1 MDSIRQALERTR
13 APKGGNAKPGANGA
27 GDRLKGLSGGA
38 FADPLGRCLRECTL
52 DRSHLDAN
60 RIIAHDERH
69 PRVKS
74 FDMLRTQV
82 LQTMDQQN
90 WKVLGITSPTP
101 DCGKTVT
108 AVNLAFSIARQPD
121 RSVVL
126 VDLDLQKPRV
136 ANALGLKVE
145 TGLLAVLQDQT
156 DLPSAV
162 VAARVGNYHA
172 MVLPAEGPIPDSSA
186 WIASR
191 AMSVM
196 LQDIKN
202 DYQSSTIIVDLPPM
216 LVSDDVI
223 ALLPQLDCVLLIAAA
238 GKSTIAQIEECN
250 KHLQSTEVVRLVLNK
265 AAERTRSY
273 YY

>member
-1 MDSIRQALERTR
+1 MESIRQALERTR
-13 APKGGNAKPGANGA
+13 GPKAGNAKQGA
-27 GDRLKGLSGGA
+27 DRARDHSKGLPGSD
-38 FADPLGRCLRECTL
+38 FADPLGRGIRECVL
-52 DRSHLDAN
+52 DRSHLDSN
-60 RIIAHDERH
+60 RVIAHDETD
-69 PRVKS
+69 PRAKS

-82 LQTMDQQN
+82 LQTMDQRN
-90 WKVLGITSPTP
+90 WRVLGITSPTP

-126 VDLDLQKPRV
+126 IDLDLQKPQV
-136 ANALGLKVE
+136 ANTLGFNVE
-145 TGLLAVLQDQT
+145 SGLLAVLQDRT
-156 DLPSAV
+156 DLPNAI
-162 VAARVGNYHA
+162 VAARAGNYHA
-172 MVLPAEGPIPDSSA
+172 MVLPAEGRIPDSSA

-196 LQDIKN
+196 LQDIKG
-202 DYQSSTIIVDLPPM
+202 DYQASTLIVDLPPM

-223 ALLPQLDCVLLIAAA
+223 ALLPQLDCVLLVAAA
-238 GKSTIAQIEECN
+238 GKTTRAEIEECN

-265 AAERTRSY
+265 AQERTRSY